1 MCDLRTILGR
11 QLHALAC
18 TRPCGGYGGHPGRR
32 DGAGAQ
38 KSARARALL
47 AQTRVCARVEQRLHS
62 YRLALET
69 GVHQRRLP
77 AWPTP
82 VEAARVLRERG
93 PNAIRA
99 VLLRRGEDVLRSCRA
114 CAGQHAQNRAGH
126 CRSLRPIDVPTTWCR
141 CRRAPSKFGNR
152 MKPWSRLKAPAPAER
167 AEEAWLTDRRGA
179 ARPTRARQRGAAAAG
194 PSPHEVRRDASAALA
209 AGSDN
214 AGLEK
219 LGDILQRTP
228 LAVTKGVVGAVKGVG
243 PAIEGAE
250 AALGRILRPRSDGP
264 PPQTPPAP
272 SSPPSPPSA
281 PPSPPPDPSPPPAP
295 PTSPTPAS
303 PPSPP
308 LLPPPP
314 PPPPPNHPP
323 GAANW
328 VVSPLPATSA
338 LCGSPAGVVPTAY
351 RAQATSFRCPVRC
364 AAALPRRLPPPPAPR
379 TAHRCSCF

>member
-1 MCDLRTILGR
+1 MHWRVPVPVGDMEVIRADGTGLARRSRHVRAHFSPRLVSAPASSSAFTATALPLRQAYISGVCPPGPRRLRPLGSCASAAR
-11 QLHALAC
+11 TPSALSCSAAEKMSCAPVAHAQAS
-18 TRPCGGYGGHPGRR
+18 THNTARGI
-32 DGAGAQ
+32 AQ
-38 KSARARALL
+38 
-47 AQTRVCARVEQRLHS
+47 VCARSR
-62 YRLALET
+62 
-69 GVHQRRLP
+69 
-77 AWPTP
+77 
-82 VEAARVLRERG
+82 AAADG
-93 PNAIRA
+93 
-99 VLLRRGEDVLRSCRA
+99 
-114 CAGQHAQNRAGH
+114 
-126 CRSLRPIDVPTTWCR
+126 
-141 CRRAPSKFGNR
+141 APSKFGNR

-272 SSPPSPPSA
+272 SSPPYPPSA

-314 PPPPPNHPP
+314 PPLPPNHPP

-351 RAQATSFRCPVRC
+351 RAQATSFLGPARY
-364 AAALPRRLPPPPAPR
+364 AAATLPRRLLPPPTPR
-379 TAHRCSCF
+379 AAHRCSFF